1 MMVAIAERAKVVESV
16 QGLSSVQDVDTRV
29 EVITYYIERMKQRG
43 ASNTEIAEY
52 LQELIDKNV
61 LTEEAARRLNDKLQ
75 YIL

>member
-1 MMVAIAERAKVVESV
+1 
-16 QGLSSVQDVDTRV
+16 
-29 EVITYYIERMKQRG
+29 MKQRG